1 MDRRSLLAFMLTSP
15 LLLESA
21 RAAAPSLREA
31 ARDAWIYAL
40 PLIEMAGSRSEAL
53 KRVAP
58 NQMVAATALTTL
70 ATQFVTTPNNDTLY
84 ARAWLDLGAGPVTLT
99 LPPSGER
106 YLSVALMDMYSNN
119 FAILGT
125 RTTGRDG
132 LRVTLLGPQEAA
144 RIDGPVLRSP
154 TRWVWLLAR
163 TLVDGEADLASA
175 VAVQGRIQVAG
186 KAAAVPP
193 ARAGRNAAW
202 AEYFASAQALLDENP
217 PPVTDVAWLQRVEPL
232 LAAQGIGRRFD
243 ASRFS
248 AAEAAEIQAG
258 IEEAKAQL
266 RGRRQAPV
274 VDGWTYPKSD
284 LGDFG
289 QDMLYRAQVAVGGL
303 AALPPVEAMYMRAL
317 SPQGAVALDSSQRW
331 RLRFTKQRLPPVDA
345 FWSLTMYELTPD
357 GQAFFTANPIDRYAI
372 GDRTPGLV
380 RGADGSLDLWM
391 QREDPGPERRAN
403 WLPTPQGKPFTVI
416 LRAYLPKDELLQG
429 SYRLP
434 GLEAL

>member
-1 MDRRSLLAFMLTSP
+1 MDRRSLLAFMLSSP
-15 LLLESA
+15 LVLETA
-21 RAAAPSLREA
+21 KAAKPSLREA
-31 ARDAWIYAL
+31 ASDAWLYAL
-40 PLIEMAGSRSEAL
+40 PLIEMAGARSEAL
-53 KRVAP
+53 KLVAP
-58 NQMVAATALTTL
+58 NQMLAATALTTL
-70 ATQFVTTPNNDTLY
+70 TTQFVTTPNNDTLY
-84 ARAWLDLGAGPVTLT
+84 ARAWLDLATGPVTIT

-106 YLSVALMDMYSNN
+106 YVSVALMDMYSNN

-125 RTTGRDG
+125 RTTGREG
-132 LRVTLLGPQEAA
+132 ARVNLLGPQEAA
-144 RIDGPVLRSP
+144 RVEGPALRSP

-163 TLVDGEADLASA
+163 TLVDGEPDLADA
-175 VAVQGRIQVAG
+175 VAVQGKIQMAG
-186 KAAAVPP
+186 KSAAVPP
-193 ARAGRNAAW
+193 AQASRNAAW
-202 AEYFASAQALLDENP
+202 ANYFASAQALIDENP
-217 PPVTDVAWLQRVEPL
+217 PPVTDMAWLRRIEPL

-243 ASRFS
+243 ARRFS
-248 AAEAAEIQAG
+248 AAEAAEIEAG
-258 IEEAKAQL
+258 VDQAKAQL

-274 VDGWTYPKSD
+274 VDGWMYPKSN

-317 SPQGAVALDSSQRW
+317 SPQGAVALDSARRW
-331 RLRFTKQRLPPVDA
+331 RLRFAKDRLPPVDA

-357 GQAFFTANPIDRYAI
+357 GQAFFTANPLERYAI

-380 RGADGSLDLWM
+380 RGADGSLDIWI

-403 WLPTPQGKPFTVI
+403 WLPTPQGKPFTMI

-434 GLEAL
+434 GLEVG